1 MSFSKELNILL
12 KARYPII
19 YITSYE
25 EERVEYSLRT
35 NLMAI
40 QPKIIYNWNFIDGYT
55 ANPNIANKAIKNP
68 LQALDL
74 IENVKDDQSN
84 VFILKDFNKFLTD
97 IAISRKLKNLS
108 RQLKAEPKT
117 IIILATSIDIPVELQ
132 DIITIL
138 EFPLPTPDEINHEII
153 RLLKTLDVKLEQ
165 DFLNT
170 LLFNCKGL
178 KMEKI
183 RRIFAKSLA
192 IYGELNHET
201 LNLIKLEK
209 EQIIKQTKI
218 LDYIN
223 SDASFDKIGGVKNL
237 KSWVNSRRNSFS
249 KEAKLYGLP
258 SPKGLL
264 LTGIQGTGKSL
275 TAKAIANEWSLPLLK
290 LDIGKL
296 FGGIVGE
303 SEGKVREMIQI
314 SEALAPCILWIDE
327 IDKAFMEQTNSGDSG
342 TTNRVLA
349 TFITWLSEKNTDV
362 FIIATANNFTKLPFE
377 MIRKGRFDEIFFLN
391 LPTKEERKS
400 IFEVSLK
407 NRRPNSIESFDLE
420 LLSQNSEGFSGAEI
434 EQAVIEAMFIAF
446 NEEREFKTN
455 DILSA
460 LNSII
465 PMIELNQDKIDDL
478 QILANAGR
486 IRLAS

>member
-35 NLMAI
+35 NLTTI

-97 IAISRKLKNLS
+97 IAISRKLRNLS
-108 RQLKAEPKT
+108 RQLKSEPKT

-153 RLLKTLDVKLEQ
+153 RLLKTLEIKLEQ

-209 EQIIKQTKI
+209 EQIIKQTQI

-223 SDASFDKIGGVKNL
+223 SDASFDKIGGLKNL
-237 KSWVNSRRNSFS
+237 KNWINSRRNSFS

-275 TAKAIANEWSLPLLK
+275 TAKAIANEWNLPLLK

-303 SEGKVREMIQI
+303 SESKVREMIQI

-391 LPTKEERKS
+391 LPTKEERKN

-407 NRRPNSIESFDLE
+407 NRRPNSLESFDLE

-465 PMIELNQDKIDDL
+465 PMVELNQDKIDDL

>member
-35 NLMAI
+35 NLTTI

-97 IAISRKLKNLS
+97 IAISRKLRNLS
-108 RQLKAEPKT
+108 RQLKSEPKT
-117 IIILATSIDIPVELQ
+117 IIILATSIDIPIELQ

-153 RLLKTLDVKLEQ
+153 RLLKTLEIKLEQ

-209 EQIIKQTKI
+209 EQIIKQTQI

-223 SDASFDKIGGVKNL
+223 SDASFDKIGGLKNL
-237 KSWVNSRRNSFS
+237 KNWINSRRNSFS

-275 TAKAIANEWSLPLLK
+275 TAKAIANEWNLPLLK

-303 SEGKVREMIQI
+303 SESKVREMIQI

-391 LPTKEERKS
+391 LPTKEERKN

-407 NRRPNSIESFDLE
+407 NRRPNSLESFDLE

-465 PMIELNQDKIDDL
+465 PMVELNQDKIDDL

>member
-25 EERVEYSLRT
+25 EERVEYSLIN
-35 NLMAI
+35 NLTTI

-74 IENVKDDQSN
+74 VENINDDQQN
-84 VFILKDFNKFLTD
+84 IFILKDFNKFLTD

-108 RQLKAEPKT
+108 RQLKTEPKT

-138 EFPLPTPDEINHEII
+138 EFPLPTPDEINHEIV
-153 RLLKTLDVKLEQ
+153 RLLKTLGLKLEK
-165 DFLNT
+165 DFLST

-178 KMEKI
+178 KLEKI

-192 IYGELNHET
+192 TYGELNHQT
-201 LNLIKLEK
+201 LDLIKLEK
-209 EQIIKQTKI
+209 EQIIKQTQI

-223 SDASFDKIGGVKNL
+223 SDIRFDKIGGLKNL
-237 KSWVNSRRNSFS
+237 KKWIDSRRNSFS
-249 KEAKLYGLP
+249 QEAKAYGLP

-264 LTGIQGTGKSL
+264 LTGIQGTGKSI
-275 TAKAIANEWSLPLLK
+275 TAKAIANEWELPLLK

-303 SEGKVREMIQI
+303 SESKVREMIQI
-314 SEALAPCILWIDE
+314 SEALAPCVLWIDE

-362 FIIATANNFTKLPFE
+362 FIVATANNFNKLPFE

-400 IFEVSLK
+400 IFEVNLE
-407 NRRPNSIESFDLE
+407 NRRPNTLENFDLE
-420 LLSQNSEGFSGAEI
+420 ILSQNSEGFSGAEI
-434 EQAVIEAMFIAF
+434 EQAIIEAMFIAF
-446 NEEREFKTN
+446 NEKREFKTS
-455 DILSA
+455 DIVSA
-460 LNSII
+460 LDSII
-465 PMIELNQDKIDDL
+465 PMVELNQEKIDDL